1 MLFAESRARG
11 GGEERR
17 GLEPLNRREKR
28 MISRYNRRPVSHK
41 LEIRGL
47 SRSSLDHHPLP
58 EEADDIKA
66 SPRYLHDLQEAVS
79 AHNSSQTSAASDH
92 SDGPTVISVS
102 PSQSW
107 SGIHSSTGTGI
118 STERSS
124 VFSWGYDEFDK
135 AASRQVQQMFDEIDK
150 ELYEG
155 RGCGGGI
162 LQGLQDECQQWTT
175 RFPHLRILGT
185 QLLCPTDEGFQ
196 WYATPG
202 TVSRASNPSTDRKS
216 TVKSQGKEKGAA
228 ELNVQGRKAALIKEF
243 NGPPNSEPSSYDQPR
258 VIEVEGV
265 MEEYL
270 AFDSRDLNECHEECP
285 ESVRR
290 HHCLPPVSPYRC
302 RRQAVLDLLFD
313 DVWRELVGWMKELV
327 QRHWECCT
335 SHDET
340 LSGSLSPVQ
349 PDAPNPFM
357 LLSSLPAALPKLGQ
371 SRVPPLTSG
380 QQLQGV
386 PISSEKSVLEAVS
399 KAFSVGT
406 SCVPQSFH
414 SCLLLFTFSVC
425 FSPFI
430 LKYFWTCC
438 FCIFCLLNLDY
449 STCSTVS
456 SLLSPYLLSFFER
469 ANPPSPRPS
478 FLKNTKSRGS
488 KHKSR
493 WKSKKQ
499 KRPSAAGRTPA
510 GAAATQHNLNDLIV
524 IHSIPLQQRNLAV
537 LERSQDPEER
547 PSHRP
552 VSSAVPSSR
561 PRPRRALEQSSSS
574 LSRQLQSARRRNPP
588 PRNLLP
594 LVPSLSQAGT
604 GGYLDEVIRG
614 TRLTT
619 ASDRLTSPLVALSRN
634 TPLPP
639 IGTGDG
645 ESSHPGLLLKPTQRQ
660 KGPSSRAH
668 SALNDEAQS
677 SVPRDRHHIL
687 DVFSRPNTT
696 HTYRSDTPYRS
707 SFTVLD
713 NIGQGRPG
721 RASVGTD
728 SLGIGVTGVSLGI
741 SSSSFLDSYPH
752 HLLGPSPI
760 KDEEEPE
767 PQSPVAVAPVP
778 SRSYTRSGISSRS
791 SRPGL

>member
-1 MLFAESRARG
+1 
-11 GGEERR
+11 
-17 GLEPLNRREKR
+17 

-202 TVSRASNPSTDRKS
+202 TVSRASNP
-216 TVKSQGKEKGAA
+216 
-228 ELNVQGRKAALIKEF
+228 LNVQGRKAALIKEF

-327 QRHWECCT
+327 QRHWECY
-335 SHDET
+335 DET

-380 QQLQGV
+380 QQLQ
-386 PISSEKSVLEAVS
+386 
-399 KAFSVGT
+399 
-406 SCVPQSFH
+406 
-414 SCLLLFTFSVC
+414 
-425 FSPFI
+425 
-430 LKYFWTCC
+430 
-438 FCIFCLLNLDY
+438 
-449 STCSTVS
+449 
-456 SLLSPYLLSFFER
+456 
-469 ANPPSPRPS
+469 
-478 FLKNTKSRGS
+478 
-488 KHKSR
+488 
-493 WKSKKQ
+493 
-499 KRPSAAGRTPA
+499 AGRTPA

-524 IHSIPLQQRNLAV
+524 IHNISPF
-537 LERSQDPEER
+537 R

-696 HTYRSDTPYRS
+696 HTLKHHTPYRS

-767 PQSPVAVAPVP
+767 PQIAPVP

>member
-1 MLFAESRARG
+1 
-11 GGEERR
+11 
-17 GLEPLNRREKR
+17 

-58 EEADDIKA
+58 EEADDNQT
-66 SPRYLHDLQEAVS
+66 SPRYLHGLQEAVS

-92 SDGPTVISVS
+92 SDCPTVISVS

-202 TVSRASNPSTDRKS
+202 TISHASRPSTDRKT

-228 ELNVQGRKAALIKEF
+228 ELNIQGRKAALSKEF
-243 NGPPNSEPSSYDQPR
+243 DGPPNSEPSSYDQPR

-270 AFDSRDLNECHEECP
+270 AFDSRDLNEECHEECP

-302 RRQAVLDLLFD
+302 CRQAVLDLLFD

-349 PDAPNPFM
+349 PDALNPFM
-357 LLSSLPAALPKLGQ
+357 LLSLLPAALPKLGQ
-371 SRVPPLTSG
+371 SRVPPLMSG

-386 PISSEKSVLEAVS
+386 PISLERSA
-399 KAFSVGT
+399 
-406 SCVPQSFH
+406 
-414 SCLLLFTFSVC
+414 
-425 FSPFI
+425 
-430 LKYFWTCC
+430 
-438 FCIFCLLNLDY
+438 LD
-449 STCSTVS
+449 
-456 SLLSPYLLSFFER
+456 
-469 ANPPSPRPS
+469 A
-478 FLKNTKSRGS
+478 NTKSRGS

-499 KRPSAAGRTPA
+499 KRPSAAGRMPA
-510 GAAATQHNLNDLIV
+510 GAAAAQHNLDDLIV

-552 VSSAVPSSR
+552 VSSAIPSSR

-594 LVPSLSQAGT
+594 LVPSLSQAGA
-604 GGYLDEVIRG
+604 GGSLDEVIRG

-639 IGTGDG
+639 IGTGDT
-645 ESSHPGLLLKPTQRQ
+645 EPSHPGLLSKLTQRQ

-668 SALNDEAQS
+668 SAIHDEAQS
-677 SVPRDRHHIL
+677 SIPRDRHHIL

-752 HLLGPSPI
+752 HLLGPSPL
-760 KDEEEPE
+760 KDKEEPE
-767 PQSPVAVAPVP
+767 PQSPVAAAPVP
-778 SRSYTRSGISSRS
+778 PRSFTRGGISSRS

>member
-1 MLFAESRARG
+1 
-11 GGEERR
+11 
-17 GLEPLNRREKR
+17 

-58 EEADDIKA
+58 EEADDNQTP
-66 SPRYLHDLQEAVS
+66 PRYLHDLQEAAS
-79 AHNSSQTSAASDH
+79 AHNSSQTSAASDP
-92 SDGPTVISVS
+92 SDCPTVISVS
-102 PSQSW
+102 SSQPW
-107 SGIHSSTGTGI
+107 SAIHSSTGTGV

-135 AASRQVQQMFDEIDK
+135 AASRQVQQMFDEIDT

-155 RGCGGGI
+155 RGSGEGI

-202 TVSRASNPSTDRKS
+202 TVSPASSSSVGRETA
-216 TVKSQGKEKGAA
+216 VKCQGEEKGGA
-228 ELNVQGRKAALIKEF
+228 ELNVQGRKAALIESSSPESD
-243 NGPPNSEPSSYDQPR
+243 GPPNNNNSSSYEHPR

-270 AFDSRDLNECHEECP
+270 AFDSRDLNDECYEESS

-335 SHDET
+335 SNEEAI
-340 LSGSLSPVQ
+340 SGDLSPAQ
-349 PDAPNPFM
+349 SDTPFM
-357 LLSSLPAALPKLGQ
+357 LLSTLPTMLPKLGQ
-371 SRVPPLTSG
+371 SRVPPLPAG
-380 QQLQGV
+380 AQ
-386 PISSEKSVLEAVS
+386 
-399 KAFSVGT
+399 
-406 SCVPQSFH
+406 PQ
-414 SCLLLFTFSVC
+414 
-425 FSPFI
+425 
-430 LKYFWTCC
+430 
-438 FCIFCLLNLDY
+438 
-449 STCSTVS
+449 
-456 SLLSPYLLSFFER
+456 
-469 ANPPSPRPS
+469 
-478 FLKNTKSRGS
+478 NTKSRGS

-499 KRPSAAGRTPA
+499 KRPAAAGRAPA
-510 GAAATQHNLNDLIV
+510 GAAAAQHNLNDLIV
-524 IHSIPLQQRNLAV
+524 IHSIPLQQRNLAA
-537 LERSQDPEER
+537 LERSQEPDER

-552 VSSAVPSSR
+552 GSSAVPSSK

-574 LSRQLQSARRRNPP
+574 LSRPPQSARRRNPP
-588 PRNLLP
+588 PRNLQP
-594 LVPSLSQAGT
+594 LVPNSGQSGT

-614 TRLTT
+614 TRLTP
-619 ASDRLTSPLVALSRN
+619 ASDRLTSPLLALSRN

-639 IGTGDG
+639 IGTGDS
-645 ESSHPGLLLKPTQRQ
+645 EAPHAGLQSKLAQRQ

-668 SALNDEAQS
+668 SAVHDEARGS
-677 SVPRDRHHIL
+677 IPRDRHHML
-687 DVFSRPNTT
+687 DIFSRPNTT

-721 RASVGTD
+721 RASVGTGQNL
-728 SLGIGVTGVSLGI
+728 SLKGSPSKSKKENALSGNRRDRYQPWDQQLLFHGLLSSPPAGALAHKRRRRARAPGPRRSRFEPTLHQRRHLVQIQQAWLVVCPLFIFTLSLVLKT
-741 SSSSFLDSYPH
+741 F
-752 HLLGPSPI
+752 
-760 KDEEEPE
+760 
-767 PQSPVAVAPVP
+767 
-778 SRSYTRSGISSRS
+778 
-791 SRPGL
+791 